1 MHGMQ
6 EAKGST
12 PLSSTMESNKPYLV
26 FLIFLG
32 IAFGFFMWSIHGL
45 RVEKFTKEGARWREV
60 HVVWDWNRVAAWSAQ
75 IRPGKGKLE
84 ERQEAVQKAVE

>member
-1 MHGMQ
+1 
-6 EAKGST
+6 
-12 PLSSTMESNKPYLV
+12 
-26 FLIFLG
+26 
-32 IAFGFFMWSIHGL
+32 MWSIHGL